1 MYVTATQVKIAS
13 ILTIGIGS
21 FVVSIAPACFVS
33 RVRDFQQKL
42 FLSCILC
49 FGGGVLLATS
59 ILHMLP
65 EVRES
70 LPKYGELVISCGF
83 LLLYFVDECVHY
95 FWGSDID
102 HSTNSHDHEHGNRN
116 RNFQDRGEY
125 RRPHSE
131 QFGYNQNVRR
141 VCPNETKMSMAY
153 QSNLHENNEYPNWRS
168 NYYGSMQYA
177 PNAPASYYN
186 EELTFLCHGSHT
198 EPCLDTKVGPAGLLL
213 ALTIHSIL
221 EGLAIGLQ
229 KKPAEILLF
238 LLAVASHK
246 FIVGFCM
253 GLELVGMG
261 SSTCKLA
268 VASSVFAISSV
279 IGIGIGMFT
288 SEQNASWSKV
298 LLPILQGLAGGT
310 LLYVTVSEVL
320 PRERARWHKS
330 SRRSADFA
338 EQRLNGDCRNVFKRN
353 LTILKAVHQ
362 P

>member
-33 RVRDFQQKL
+33 HVRDFQHKL
-42 FLSCILC
+42 ILSCVLC

-70 LPKYGELVISCGF
+70 LPKYGELAISCGF

-95 FWGSDID
+95 FWGSNID
-102 HSTNSHDHEHGNRN
+102 YSPNSYNHDHGNRN
-116 RNFQDRGEY
+116 RNFQVRGEY
-125 RRPHSE
+125 RRPHS
-131 QFGYNQNVRR
+131 QHFGYNVASQNVRS
-141 VCPNETKMSMAY
+141 VYPNETKMGY
-153 QSNLHENNEYPNWRS
+153 QSNLRENNEYTNRKS
-168 NYYGSMQYA
+168 SYGSMQYVS
-177 PNAPASYYN
+177 NARASYSN

-198 EPCLDTKVGPAGLLL
+198 EPCSDAKVGSVGLLL

-238 LLAVASHK
+238 LVAVASHK

-253 GLELVGMG
+253 GLELVGTG
-261 SSTCKLA
+261 NSTCKLA
-268 VASSVFAISSV
+268 LASFVFAISSV

-288 SEQNASWSKV
+288 SEGNASWSQA

-330 SRRSADFA
+330 SRRSAGIF
-338 EQRLNGDCRNVFKRN
+338 QFFSTTTGFLLIFLMN
-353 LTILKAVHQ
+353 TYIST
-362 P
+362 